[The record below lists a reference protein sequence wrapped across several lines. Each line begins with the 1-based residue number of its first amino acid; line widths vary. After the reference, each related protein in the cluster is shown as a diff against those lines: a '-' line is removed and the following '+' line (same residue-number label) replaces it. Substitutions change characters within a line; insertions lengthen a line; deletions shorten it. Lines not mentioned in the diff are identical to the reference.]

1 MFNIMN
7 VHLQRSKLHYFLV
20 NSLILNNFEYGYLYP
35 LLKETGSYGG
45 CLDIIF
51 TAHNLSYQVQDIFYL
66 TKKLKISLQNKYFFK
81 KKNSLYFYREIKL
94 ISLIIHNHINEY
106 IFIEYFQK
114 SIFFNTKLFQSFFF
128 NKRIF
133 ETYKFLNKRIE
144 LNCLIQNNLEKNIS
158 NCLILILIYKTWKIK
173 YWYPLISKLA
183 FDCKE
188 PQIAKC
194 FIQIT
199 KSEFKM
205 LSMLIVLFK

>member
-1 MFNIMN
+1 MNI
-7 VHLQRSKLHYFLV
+7 HLQRSKLHYFLV
-20 NSLILNNFEYGYLYP
+20 NSLILNDFEYGYLYP

-45 CLDIIF
+45 CLDVIF
-51 TAHNLSYQVQDIFYL
+51 TAHNLSHQVQHIFYL
-66 TKKLKISLQNKYFFK
+66 TKKLKILLQNKHFLK

-94 ISLIIHNHINEY
+94 ISLIIHNHINDY
-106 IFIEYFQK
+106 IFIEYFQRN
-114 SIFFNTKLFQSFFF
+114 IYFNTNLFQFFF
-128 NKRIF
+128 FYKHIF
-133 ETYKFLNKRIE
+133 KTYKFLNKRTE

-158 NCLILILIYKTWKIK
+158 NCLILILIYKIWKIE

-188 PQIAKC
+188 PQIAKY

-205 LSMLIVLFK
+205 VSMLTVLFK